1 MSFIRSAI
9 LLLISIPAATSS
21 GEVVEL
27 VLKGSKTVKGELLRE
42 NLKGILLKDEPSPGL
57 IRWAQVETVN
67 GRPARERLAQVQQTQ
82 KDILC
87 QDCHGGLVTLL
98 CPECLGLGKIYRE
111 SKPCGKCAAGDETPC
126 PVKGCEK
133 GKVDCPGACLKR
145 SVGVWKEEKGHGW
158 FRVFINKN
166 DKGGERTSFASEK
179 HLGTILEFQEVAP
192 FSLANC
198 PKCSGIAKSPCKDC
212 RDAGTFILA
221 PYKAVGDCKICGGS
235 YKGRGKVPC
244 TVCLGTGTL
253 LCNDCMGTKMVPVLE
268 SMTACSLC
276 KEGIIGCGLC
286 EDTGLYD
293 SKAKRNPVVSA
304 PVLRF
309 RGDLRQALSKI
320 DEANFTVTERV
331 TFRDGRS
338 LQGVIVHHMS
348 GGIMLAIRVAATQ
361 DLQILPV
368 FIKQGYRLTP
378 VSSAP
383 SPAANDKK
391 SEPATPLA
399 APDTVVLKD
408 GTTITGKI
416 VAKSDE
422 LLVVQTADGK
432 FVKIGAEKVA
442 EIRTQPK
449 LPKDR

>member
-1 MSFIRSAI
+1 
-9 LLLISIPAATSS
+9 
-21 GEVVEL
+21 
-27 VLKGSKTVKGELLRE
+27 
-42 NLKGILLKDEPSPGL
+42 
-57 IRWAQVETVN
+57 
-67 GRPARERLAQVQQTQ
+67 
-82 KDILC
+82 
-87 QDCHGGLVTLL
+87 
-98 CPECLGLGKIYRE
+98 
-111 SKPCGKCAAGDETPC
+111 
-126 PVKGCEK
+126 
-133 GKVDCPGACLKR
+133 
-145 SVGVWKEEKGHGW
+145 
-158 FRVFINKN
+158 
-166 DKGGERTSFASEK
+166 
-179 HLGTILEFQEVAP
+179 
-192 FSLANC
+192 
-198 PKCSGIAKSPCKDC
+198 
-212 RDAGTFILA
+212 
-221 PYKAVGDCKICGGS
+221 
-235 YKGRGKVPC
+235 
-244 TVCLGTGTL
+244 
-253 LCNDCMGTKMVPVLE
+253 MVPVLE

-293 SKAKRNPVVSA
+293 SKAKRNPVVLA
-304 PVLRF
+304 PVLRL
-309 RGDLRQALSKI
+309 RGELRQALSKI

-348 GGIMLAIRVAATQ
+348 DGIMLATRVTATQ

-383 SPAANDKK
+383 SPAANEKRF
-391 SEPATPLA
+391 EPAPPLVA
-399 APDTVVLKD
+399 PAPDTVVLKD

-449 LPKDR
+449 PPKDK